1 MAKTARDIAL
11 SALMAFRKGGA
22 WADGYLKDALKEAEL
37 SKRDASLASQI
48 TYGVLQNLSLLDFYI
63 GKFSSIKM
71 NKISPRI
78 IDVLRVGIYQ
88 LIFLDRIPTHAIV
101 NEAVKAARRD
111 NPRAAGFVN
120 AVLRKISGEK
130 ENLPEPVDMATKYS
144 HPVWLVDRL
153 KSVYSDETE
162 DILKENNKI
171 PPICARVN
179 TLVTNTVSLIEELIK
194 EGVNAEKHPWLEDCV
209 TLSETGDI
217 SATNAFKEG
226 KFHICD
232 PASQMCA
239 RALGVVPENR
249 VLDTCAAPGGK
260 SFTIAQYLG
269 GKGELVSCDI
279 HKHKIKLLDSGAKR
293 LHIKNVSATLSDGRN
308 FREEWENSFDAVLC
322 DVPCSGI
329 GVIRKKPEIRFK
341 KEEEIARL
349 PEIQLEILKNAS
361 RYVKPGGC
369 LVYSTC
375 TILPEEN
382 GDVVN
387 AFLIEN
393 DDFSREEM
401 TLSCPNGT
409 NKGEITLLPHK
420 NECDGFFICKLR
432 RAK

>member
-11 SALMAFRKGGA
+11 SALMAFRKSGA
-22 WADGYLKDALKEAEL
+22 WADGYLKDVLKDNNI
-37 SKRDASLASQI
+37 SRRDASLAAQI
-48 TYGVLQNLSLLDFYI
+48 TYGVLQNLALLDFYI

-88 LIFLDRIPTHAIV
+88 LLFLDRIPTHAIV

-120 AVLRKISGEK
+120 AVLRKISGDK
-130 ENLPEPVDMATKYS
+130 DNLPIPDDMATKYS

-153 KSVYSDETE
+153 NSIYGEAIE
-162 DILKENNKI
+162 DILRENNKT

-179 TLVTNTVSLIEELIK
+179 TLVTSADNLVDELK
-194 EGVNAEKHPWLEDCV
+194 TEGVRAEKHPWLEDCV
-209 TLSETGDI
+209 ILSDTGDI
-217 SATNAFKEG
+217 SATIAFQEG
-226 KFHICD
+226 KFHVCD

-239 RALGVVPENR
+239 ATLGVVPGNR

-260 SFTIAQYLG
+260 SFTIAQFL
-269 GKGELVSCDI
+269 KGEGELISCDI
-279 HKHKIKLLDSGAKR
+279 HEHKIKLLNKGAER
-293 LHIKNVSATLSDGRN
+293 LHIENITATLLDGRS
-308 FREEWENSFDAVLC
+308 FVKEWENSFDAVLC

-349 PEIQLEILKNAS
+349 PEIQLDILKNAS
-361 RYVKPGGC
+361 RYVKSGGC

-382 GDVVN
+382 GGVVD
-387 AFLIEN
+387 AFLLEN
-393 DDFSREEM
+393 DNFFREEM
-401 TLSCPNGT
+401 SLSCPNGE
-409 NKGEITLLPHK
+409 NNGEIILLPYR